1 MLLTNNNRKTNKYLE
16 LCHLLHWYHCLFFR
30 IYKWN
35 RHPDIALLS
44 FLGVDEKFWTLDALE
59 MDGTPRKSISHVRD
73 IHFVQ
78 AIETLQH
85 IKTTFTPFEKLDV
98 LLETFRE
105 INRTGQATRGSDY
118 NWSMDE
124 LFPVFQY
131 IVVRA
136 RILQLGAE
144 IHMIEDLTHD
154 SCLRS
159 GEFGIMFTTLQASYY
174 QILRESISMYWNN
187 LLSGNQKFVKL
198 ISKFAKYEV

>member
-1 MLLTNNNRKTNKYLE
+1 LDSE
-16 LCHLLHWYHCLFFR
+16 
-30 IYKWN
+30 
-35 RHPDIALLS
+35 
-44 FLGVDEKFWTLDALE
+44 GVDEVTTSTSTTLA
-59 MDGTPRKSISHVRD
+59 MATPRKSISHVRD
-73 IHFVQ
+73 RHFTT
-78 AIETLQH
+78 AIETLQQ

-105 INRTGQATRGSDY
+105 INRTGQAACGVEYS
-118 NWSMDE
+118 WSMDE

-144 IHMIEDLTHD
+144 IHMIEDLIQD

-174 QILRESISMYWNN
+174 QIRSEPLSMY
-187 LLSGNQKFVKL
+187 
-198 ISKFAKYEV
+198 